1 MAGLRFVSSVPLRA
15 FQCEDRRA
23 GTDGVDTATV
33 DYNSRVT
40 ARHIFRL
47 ASMTEKPISVP

>member
-1 MAGLRFVSSVPLRA
+1 MAGLRFVSSFPLRA

-47 ASMTEKPISVP
+47 ASMTEKPIPVP